1 MYRCSNTLMHQGCAV
16 KRRSTGRPAGA
27 TFPKLQTPCP
37 RAASD
42 LSVSDP
48 IQRAREGDPDAF
60 RILYEG
66 HVGRIYA
73 LCLRLAGDAA
83 HAEELVQDTF
93 VRAWEKLPDF
103 RGESAFGTWLF
114 RIAVNV
120 ALAERRAA
128 GRREARVA
136 PTADPDSLPS
146 RSRTPD
152 PGDRMDLEQAI
163 AGLPPRAR
171 AVFLLYDV
179 EGYQHAEIAELT
191 GIAEGTSKTQLFR
204 ARRLLREALSR

>member
-1 MYRCSNTLMHQGCAV
+1 MSN
-16 KRRSTGRPAGA
+16 
-27 TFPKLQTPCP
+27 
-37 RAASD
+37 
-42 LSVSDP
+42 P
-48 IQRAREGDPDAF
+48 IQRAQAGDPDAF
-60 RILYEG
+60 RQLYDG

-93 VRAWEKLPDF
+93 VRAWEKLPGF

-120 ALAERRAA
+120 ALADRRAT
-128 GRREARVA
+128 GRREARIGLA
-136 PTADPDSLPS
+136 ADPDALPTAS
-146 RSRTPD
+146 RSAD
-152 PGDRMDLEQAI
+152 PGDRLDMEQAI
-163 AGLPPRAR
+163 ASLPPGAR

-179 EGYQHAEIAELT
+179 EGYQHGEIAEMT

>member
-1 MYRCSNTLMHQGCAV
+1 M
-16 KRRSTGRPAGA
+16 
-27 TFPKLQTPCP
+27 
-37 RAASD
+37 
-42 LSVSDP
+42 SDP
-48 IQRAREGDPDAF
+48 IQRARAGDPDAF

-83 HAEELVQDTF
+83 RAEELVQDTF
-93 VRAWEKLPDF
+93 VRAWEKLPGF
-103 RGESAFGTWLF
+103 RGDSAFGTWLF

-120 ALAERRAA
+120 ALAERRSA
-128 GRREARVA
+128 GRREAR
-136 PTADPDSLPS
+136 TCLIPDLESLPGAG
-146 RSRTPD
+146 RTPD

-163 AGLPPRAR
+163 AGLPPGAR

-179 EGYQHAEIAELT
+179 EGYQHSEIAEMT

>member
-1 MYRCSNTLMHQGCAV
+1 M
-16 KRRSTGRPAGA
+16 
-27 TFPKLQTPCP
+27 
-37 RAASD
+37 
-42 LSVSDP
+42 SDP
-48 IQRAREGDPDAF
+48 IQRARAGDPDAF

-83 HAEELVQDTF
+83 RAEELVQDTF
-93 VRAWEKLPDF
+93 VRAWEKLPGF
-103 RGESAFGTWLF
+103 RGDSAFGTWLF

-120 ALAERRAA
+120 ALAERRSA
-128 GRREARVA
+128 GRREAR
-136 PTADPDSLPS
+136 TCLIPDLESLPVTG
-146 RSRTPD
+146 RTPD

-163 AGLPPRAR
+163 AGLPPGAR

-179 EGYQHAEIAELT
+179 EGYQHSEIAEMT

>member
-1 MYRCSNTLMHQGCAV
+1 VT
-16 KRRSTGRPAGA
+16 
-27 TFPKLQTPCP
+27 
-37 RAASD
+37 
-42 LSVSDP
+42 DP
-48 IQRAREGDPDAF
+48 IQRAKTGDPDAF

-73 LCLRLAGDAA
+73 LCLRLAGDAGK
-83 HAEELVQDTF
+83 AEELVQDTF
-93 VRAWEKLPDF
+93 IRAWEKLPGF

-120 ALAERRAA
+120 ALSDRRAT
-128 GRREARVA
+128 GRREARISL
-136 PTADPDSLPS
+136 TPDTELLPGAG
-146 RSRTPD
+146 RETD
-152 PGDRMDLEQAI
+152 PGDRMDIEQAI
-163 AGLPPRAR
+163 SSLPPKAR

-179 EGYQHAEIAELT
+179 EGYQHAEIADMT

>member
-1 MYRCSNTLMHQGCAV
+1 
-16 KRRSTGRPAGA
+16 
-27 TFPKLQTPCP
+27 
-37 RAASD
+37 
-42 LSVSDP
+42 VSDP
-48 IQRAREGDPDAF
+48 IQRAQAGDPDAF
-60 RILYEG
+60 RLLYEG

-93 VRAWEKLPDF
+93 VRAWEKLPGF

-120 ALAERRAA
+120 ALAERRAT
-128 GRREARVA
+128 GRREARIGL
-136 PTADPDSLPS
+136 TADPDAFPAAAN
-146 RSRTPD
+146 RTAD
-152 PGDRMDLEQAI
+152 PGDQMDLEQAI
-163 AGLPPRAR
+163 AGLPPGAR

-179 EGYQHAEIAELT
+179 EGYQHSEIAEMT

>member
-1 MYRCSNTLMHQGCAV
+1 MT
-16 KRRSTGRPAGA
+16 
-27 TFPKLQTPCP
+27 
-37 RAASD
+37 
-42 LSVSDP
+42 DP
-48 IQRAREGDPDAF
+48 ILRARQGDPDAF
-60 RILYEG
+60 RLLYEE

-73 LCLRLAGDAA
+73 LCLRLSGDPV

-93 VRAWEKLPDF
+93 VRAWEKLPAF

-120 ALAERRAA
+120 VLGERRSR

-136 PTADPDSLPS
+136 LAADPEAIPATARGD
-146 RSRTPD
+146 D
-152 PGDRMDLEQAI
+152 PGHRMDLEAAI
-163 AGLPPRAR
+163 AALPEGAR

-179 EGYQHAEIAELT
+179 EGYQHQEIARMT

>member
-1 MYRCSNTLMHQGCAV
+1 M
-16 KRRSTGRPAGA
+16 
-27 TFPKLQTPCP
+27 
-37 RAASD
+37 
-42 LSVSDP
+42 SDP
-48 IQRAREGDPDAF
+48 IQRAQAGDPDAF

-83 HAEELVQDTF
+83 RAEELVQDTF
-93 VRAWEKLPDF
+93 VRAWQKLPDF

-128 GRREARVA
+128 GRREARIGL
-136 PTADPDSLPS
+136 TADPDALPTAG
-146 RSRTPD
+146 RTVD
-152 PGDRMDLEQAI
+152 PGDRLDLEQAI
-163 AGLPPRAR
+163 AGLPPGAR

-179 EGYQHAEIAELT
+179 EGYQHTEISEMT
-191 GIAEGTSKTQLFR
+191 GIAEGTSKAQLFR

>member
-1 MYRCSNTLMHQGCAV
+1 
-16 KRRSTGRPAGA
+16 
-27 TFPKLQTPCP
+27 
-37 RAASD
+37 
-42 LSVSDP
+42 VSDP

-73 LCLRLAGDAA
+73 LCLRLAGDPNR
-83 HAEELVQDTF
+83 AEELVQDTF
-93 VRAWEKLPDF
+93 VRAWEKLPGF

-114 RIAVNV
+114 RIAVNL
-120 ALAERRAA
+120 ALAERRAT

-136 PTADPDSLPS
+136 STADPESLPS
-146 RSRTPD
+146 PGRTPD
-152 PGDRMDLEQAI
+152 PGDRMDMEQAI

-179 EGYQHAEIAELT
+179 EGYQHAEIAEMT